1 MNQVIMTG
9 NLTRDPETKQTQSGK
24 LRATFG
30 LAVQRGNNDT
40 EFFNLVAWEKNAEFI
55 QKYFV
60 KGSRMIIQGYLQ
72 TNNYTDA
79 SGAKHYGVD
88 IIVDNVEFGGGKKTD

>member
-1 MNQVIMTG
+1 MNQVLMTE
-9 NLTRDPETKQTQSGK
+9 NLTRDPETKRTQSGK

-60 KGSRMIIQGYLQ
+60 KGSRMIVGS
-72 TNNYTDA
+72 NYRC
-79 SGAKHYGVD
+79 G
-88 IIVDNVEFGGGKKTD
+88 I